1 LADRESSY
9 HWLPRRQYRAH
20 AALCCTAVQTAAV
33 VCYTAVL
40 RYYPAVSVRT
50 VVACLL
56 EHGVSSCCRSVE
68 RTTTT
73 MSRKRTCRVLD
84 GITVEFRLSQLN
96 GILQR
101 TVETMRGDDVIQGK
115 KAMAILQNWCGENCS
130 FEKVFGSVRGMLPA
144 TAPG

>member
-1 LADRESSY
+1 IS
-9 HWLPRRQYRAH
+9 
-20 AALCCTAVQTAAV
+20 TN
-33 VCYTAVL
+33 CY
-40 RYYPAVSVRT
+40 
-50 VVACLL
+50 ACLL

-68 RTTTT
+68 GTTTT

-84 GITVEFRLSQLN
+84 EMTVEFRLSQLN
-96 GILQR
+96 DILQR

-144 TAPG
+144 TAPGRNTPNLPRLDRYATALIPERLRHIWEAWFVETDGNCLWRALAKAL

>member
-1 LADRESSY
+1 
-9 HWLPRRQYRAH
+9 
-20 AALCCTAVQTAAV
+20 
-33 VCYTAVL
+33 
-40 RYYPAVSVRT
+40 

-68 RTTTT
+68 GTTTT

-84 GITVEFRLSQLN
+84 EMTVEFRLSQLN
-96 GILQR
+96 DILQR

-130 FEKVFGSVRGMLPA
+130 FEKVFGSVRGMLP
-144 TAPG
+144 